1 MSQTLLI
8 GATGLLAYQQ
18 KLDVVANNIANS
30 NTTSYKSQRAL
41 FSDLLYDTRQPALG
55 SRSEIVGGTN
65 PEQIGHGVRIAEIS
79 KNFSQGVLENTGQ
92 DFDFAI
98 QGDGFFVVSGQE
110 QSYTRDGSFAIDG
123 SGYLV
128 DPATGGFIQR
138 FGTNGEGSDTEL
150 SFQTSGD
157 NRIRIPLG
165 ENVPGN
171 PTSEAS
177 FDGNLPVTATPPEFE
192 VLTTSRP
199 FVVAGTA
206 ATATTLLNDL
216 DTNTVDYGAGD
227 VIEVTGSN
235 SDGSPFSASVAVTA
249 TSTLGD
255 LVAAIDSSITG
266 GTATLLPDG
275 NIRITADAVGE
286 SFLSVNLQDA
296 SGNTGSTDFISRALI
311 LTTNGKEGDTV
322 ESTIQVFDIRGQ
334 SHSLQ
339 VSFEK
344 KTDNQWDATFTS
356 SGDVIDLPDGQ
367 VTSII
372 FNEDGSFQT
381 VNGTG
386 LGNNSIDL
394 QIDSI
399 SSNQRIVIDLSDMTH
414 LAAGYS
420 ATFDQNGLPP
430 GSITNI
436 NVTQEG
442 ILSGVTTNG
451 TEVQIAQLAI
461 ASFAN
466 NHALENVGDN
476 YYIQTSNSGNPTI
489 GPALAAGTGSVVGG
503 QLETSNVD
511 IALEFTQ
518 LIIAQRGFSANARTI
533 SVATEVLQELNSIFR

>member
-65 PEQIGHGVRIAEIS
+65 PEQIGHGVRVAEIS

-150 SFQTSGD
+150 AFQTSGD

-165 ENVPGN
+165 EDVPGN

-227 VIEVTGSN
+227 VIEVTGTN
-235 SDGSPFSASVAVTA
+235 ADGSTFSANVAVTA

-255 LVAAIDSSITG
+255 LVSAIDSNITG
-266 GTATLLPDG
+266 ATAVLLPDG

-296 SGNTGSTDFISRALI
+296 SGNAGSTDFISRALV

-394 QIDSI
+394 EIDSI
-399 SSNQRIVIDLSDMTH
+399 SSNQQIVIDLSNMTH

-451 TEVQIAQLAI
+451 SEVQIAQLAV

-476 YYIQTSNSGNPTI
+476 YYVQTSNSGNPTI